1 MVAVVFPVAV
11 KVPVPLV
18 QPEIGLLE
26 DRFTGAVEATGF
38 TVAPTMP
45 RDFVL
50 SNSTG
55 IVRYVIALELAL

>member
-1 MVAVVFPVAV
+1 MVAVVLPVAV

-18 QPEIGLLE
+18 QPEIGLPE
-26 DRFTGAVEATGF
+26 DRLIAVVAATGF
-38 TVAPTMP
+38 TVAPTIP

-55 IVRYVIALELAL
+55 IVSVVMALEAAL